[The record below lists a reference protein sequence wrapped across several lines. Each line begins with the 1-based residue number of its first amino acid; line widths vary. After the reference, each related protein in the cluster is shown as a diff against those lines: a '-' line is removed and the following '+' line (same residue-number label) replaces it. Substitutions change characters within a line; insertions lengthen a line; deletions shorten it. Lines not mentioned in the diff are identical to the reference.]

1 MRSKFWIVPLFVAAL
16 CILPSCTAMAAEE
29 KGEEKE
35 KDEAKVKID
44 QVPAAVQKTLSEESH
59 GAKIDEV
66 DKETDEGKTIYEA
79 DVKINGHNYEIKV
92 AEDGTL
98 ISKKLDEEEGEKDEK
113 DKGKEKEENEGKEK
127 K

>member
-1 MRSKFWIVPLFVAAL
+1 MRTKFWIVATFIAAL
-16 CILPSCTAMAAEE
+16 IVLPACTAMAKENE
-29 KGEEKE
+29 KDEEKE
-35 KDEAKVKID
+35 KDEVKVKID

-79 DVKINGHNYEIKV
+79 DVKLNGHNYEIKV

-98 ISKKLDEEEGEKDEK
+98 ISKKLDEGEGEKDEK
-113 DKGKEKEENEGKEK
+113 DKGKEKDEEKEK